1 MKKPLVSI
9 IIPTYSRPNKLKEAI
24 DSVLNQT
31 YKQLEVVVIDDN
43 SPNTKERYETS
54 NLINQFCDSRLLYI
68 CHDKNKGANA
78 ARNTGIEKCSGDYI
92 AFLDD
97 DDRYA
102 PSKVEEQIRALEIIA
117 LRSVGGSFA
126 FTGAVRLGD
135 TIYPDSKW
143 MSTTNEKLFFPD
155 QFLIFSKNFI
165 GSNSY
170 IMVDRQSILDVDGF
184 DDSLPSCQDWDLFIR
199 LALRGVKMVGI
210 NSPLVEYYAH
220 DEPRIT
226 NDLSKKVQGHLAILN
241 KYESIISERAP
252 SHLNSF
258 YRYIYHQILTDN
270 RKESKLVLAK
280 IKSSGHG
287 LYNFLKFILDYG
299 LFQISKYPKVID
311 RLRIIKNKL
320 VKEV

>member
-9 IIPTYSRPNKLKEAI
+9 IIPTYSRPTKLKDAI

-31 YKQLEVVVIDDN
+31 YKRIEIVVVDDN
-43 SPNTKERYETS
+43 SPNTKERNETED
-54 NLINQFCDSRLLYI
+54 LIKRVGDSRLVYI

-78 ARNTGIEKCSGDYI
+78 ARNTGIKKCSGDYI

-102 PSKVEEQIRALEIIA
+102 PSKIEEQIRAIEIIA
-117 LRSVGGSFA
+117 LKFVGGSFS

-135 TIYPDSKW
+135 KIYPDSKW
-143 MSTTNEKLFFPD
+143 MSTTNEKLFYPD
-155 QFLIFSKNFI
+155 PYLIFSKNFI
-165 GSNSY
+165 GSNSF

-184 DDSLPSCQDWDLFIR
+184 DESLPSCQDWDLFIR
-199 LALRGVKMVGI
+199 LSLRGVKMVGV
-210 NSPLVEYYAH
+210 NLPLVEYYAH

-226 NDLSKKVQGHLAILN
+226 NDLSKKVHGHLTILKN
-241 KYESIISERAP
+241 YESIISERAP
-252 SHLNSF
+252 TNLNSF
-258 YRYIYHQILTDN
+258 YRYIFYQILTDN
-270 RKESKLVLAK
+270 RKESKIVLAK
-280 IKSSGHG
+280 IKSSSHS
-287 LYNFLKFILDYG
+287 LYNFLKYILDYG
-299 LFQISKYPKVID
+299 LFQISQYPKVID